1 MTRRARRSVDV
12 RRDEILT
19 ATVDLVDRL
28 GLAAVRVGDVAAELG
43 ISASLVFYHFGTK
56 DDLVAEAFAHAVERD
71 LGRIDKALA
80 PDDPVEQLRRLL
92 RLYGP
97 TGQAVGW
104 RVWIDAWALAQR
116 EPHIRKV
123 LRRLDDR
130 WEAALRQVVED
141 GVAAGTFTC
150 ADPGAAVRR
159 VSALL
164 DGLSVATLV
173 YRTVTRA
180 QLREWVA
187 GHVAHELGL
196 DVDDAALSGGISH
209 QPVRGVVGIGQG
221 LPVEA
226 VRRQVGGRPAGGHQV
241 GEQPSEGRREL
252 EPVRGPEAHHDVV
265 VARHRRQHE
274 VAVAG
279 SACRGSAWTAPGHRS
294 PGAARP

>member
-28 GLAAVRVGDVAAELG
+28 GLAAVRVGDVASELG
-43 ISASLVFYHFGTK
+43 VSASLVFYHFGTK

-71 LGRIDKALA
+71 LARIDKALA
-80 PDDPVEQLRRLL
+80 PDDPVERLRRLL
-92 RLYGP
+92 HLYGP

-130 WEAALRQVVED
+130 WEVAFRQVVED
-141 GVAAGTFTC
+141 GVATGVFTCPDPAGT
-150 ADPGAAVRR
+150 VRR
-159 VSALL
+159 VAAML

-187 GHVAHELGL
+187 SHVAHELA
-196 DVDDAALSGGISH
+196 VDA
-209 QPVRGVVGIGQG
+209 GV
-221 LPVEA
+221 L
-226 VRRQVGGRPAGGHQV
+226 R
-241 GEQPSEGRREL
+241 
-252 EPVRGPEAHHDVV
+252 
-265 VARHRRQHE
+265 
-274 VAVAG
+274 
-279 SACRGSAWTAPGHRS
+279 
-294 PGAARP
+294 